1 MSMLSAHLLPNSLIS
16 PALAHQPSL
25 LQNKLALATLI
36 YFAPSC
42 FPTVPT
48 PEGMALTWPPPRRF
62 ALTPEAHGFLSQLP
76 IAPPPR
82 LLLWPTA
89 REGLVPFYPS
99 QHQPLTLQ
107 STVLRICRSGSLHRA
122 PGAGAGGARC
132 WRPDLVMAFLQKRRQ
147 LRPAEHL
154 VTQLPSLLTWD
165 LCSHCDLRPQPKA
178 KIGTAIGRVEYPL

>member
-1 MSMLSAHLLPNSLIS
+1 MLSAHLLPNSLIS

-76 IAPPPR
+76 IAPPP
-82 LLLWPTA
+82 
-89 REGLVPFYPS
+89 PS
-99 QHQPLTLQ
+99 
-107 STVLRICRSGSLHRA
+107 A
-122 PGAGAGGARC
+122 PAAHSPGGAGTLLPLPAPATHAPVHSA
-132 WRPDLVMAFLQKRRQ
+132 PDL
-147 LRPAEHL
+147 
-154 VTQLPSLLTWD
+154 
-165 LCSHCDLRPQPKA
+165 
-178 KIGTAIGRVEYPL
+178 PLWLAAQGPGSRSRGCQVLEA